1 MHIFFVPLY
10 DFFRRRRP
18 VFWLVFL
25 LSFAAWIL
33 LSARIELKEDI
44 SSMLPDSKAL
54 HAMND
59 AISKTQ
65 AGEQVIF
72 LASFTDSSYRD
83 NDSLVNAANDFTAGF
98 AAQFDEYI
106 DTLILQP
113 GSGMEEAVTGIVQQ
127 NLPLFLTEK
136 DYEKIDS
143 LIQQDHISNTL
154 IANKRILLSP
164 ASVYYKRM
172 VAADPVGISAIVWN
186 KLRALQFDESY
197 ESYEG
202 YLFHK
207 ETGKLTFFLKP
218 RHKASETGKNSKFFS
233 EADKFIEDWEQEHR
247 GVSITYFGGPAVAAG
262 NAMQMR
268 TDTIVTLS
276 VTIVLLLALTFYF
289 FRRKRTPLLLL
300 VPVLYGGAMGLG
312 IVSLVQGSI
321 SVIALGAGAIIMGI
335 AIDFSIHFLSQ
346 ARNNANIR
354 DTVKELSQPL
364 TLGSFTTIAAFLSL
378 RLVSTPI
385 LQDLGLFA
393 AASLLGAA
401 LCTLIFLPHLPI
413 GKGSGERGLN
423 GGLPSGPEQSMTSRT
438 TFFDKIARWQPER
451 NKWLVL
457 FIFLLTPVMLYF
469 STGVQFDSNL
479 MNLNYLSPEL
489 QKAQEE
495 VSEVNTV
502 ALSSVFVVAQ
512 EVTEDKA
519 LQQLETVKQ
528 QVAELENKGWVKGTS
543 DPTMLLPSVQE
554 QQERLARWRN
564 YWSEERTSLVVAYV
578 NDAAAKAGYAQNAF
592 AQFGETLQGEYAT
605 FDEETIRRLKTFF
618 PGGFSADGNRHYAI
632 MALKVS
638 AEHRDE
644 VFEALSKQDAVT
656 ITDRQQGATQLVA
669 ILNNDFTD
677 IAVYSS
683 LIVFF
688 ALLIGYGRIELAI
701 IAFLPMAISWVW
713 ILGLMSLLGLKF
725 NIVNI
730 IISSLIFGLGDDY
743 TIFTMDGLVERLKT
757 GKQKL
762 SSVRAAVYVSAL
774 TVVIGLGVLLLAK
787 HPALRSIAFISV
799 TGLVCVLFISQTLQ
813 PFLFNWFIQ
822 HRADK
827 KFLPFTLRSFF
838 ISVFAFTYFFTGSMV
853 LTVLGVIFTRLW
865 PFGKERGKY
874 LFHICISALTRSMMY
889 IMVNTKKRIYN
900 IGNEN
905 YQKPSVYIAN
915 HTSFLD
921 ILVTTMLHPKL
932 VLLTNKWVWRSPV
945 FGAVVRM
952 GEYYPVADGAEDSIE
967 PLRKFTNRGYS
978 VMVFPEGTRSYDD
991 KIKRFHKG
999 AFYIAERLKLDIVP
1013 IVLHGVHYTMQKGD
1027 WLLKDGTCSAY
1038 IHPHITPGDTS
1049 FGSNYTERAKNIGR
1063 WMRRELAEVKEK
1075 DETPT
1080 YFKEQLLRSYTYKG
1094 PVLEWYCRIKTRLEG
1109 YYEEFHKLLPRE
1121 GRFYDLGCGY
1131 GFMTYML
1138 HWSASGRMF
1147 TGIDY
1152 DEEKIETAQG
1162 NFLRDEGINFEQGDL
1177 TQIELQ
1183 PCDGIIMADVLHYLL
1198 PEQQEALLE
1207 KCYTALK
1214 EGGVLIIRDGIS
1226 ELTDRIQGT
1235 KLTEL
1240 FSTRLLGFNKTQNKL
1255 HFISRKLLDD
1265 FATRYNMHAEVLD
1278 NAKMTANLTFVLR
1291 KA

>member
-10 DFFRRRRP
+10 DFFRRRKP
-18 VFWLVFL
+18 LFWLVFL
-25 LSFAAWIL
+25 LSFGCWIFFA
-33 LSARIELKEDI
+33 SKIELKEDI

-72 LASFTDSSYRD
+72 LASFTNSSYRD
-83 NDSLVNAANDFTAGF
+83 SDSLVNAANDFTAKF
-98 AAQFDEYI
+98 SAQFDEYI
-106 DTLILQP
+106 DTIMLQP
-113 GSGMEEAVTGIVQQ
+113 GSGMEEAITGIVQQ
-127 NLPLFLTEK
+127 NLPLFLTEE
-136 DYEKIDS
+136 DYDKIDT
-143 LIQQDHISNTL
+143 LVQEEQISKTL
-154 IANKRILLSP
+154 EANKRILLSP
-164 ASVYYKRM
+164 ASVYYKKM
-172 VAADPVGISAIVWN
+172 VATDPIGISAIVWN
-186 KLRALQFDESY
+186 KLRALQFDDNY

-207 ETGKLTFFLKP
+207 ESGKLTFFLKP
-218 RHKASETGKNSKFFS
+218 EYKASETGKNSSFFE
-233 EADKFIEDWEQEHR
+233 EADRFIAGWEQQHA
-247 GVSITYFGGPAVAAG
+247 GVNITYFGGPAVAAG
-262 NAMQMR
+262 NATQMR

-300 VPVLYGGAMGLG
+300 VPVLYGGAMGVG
-312 IVSLVQGSI
+312 IVSLVQDSI

-346 ARNNANIR
+346 ARNSTSIR
-354 DTVKELSQPL
+354 DTVRELSQPL

-413 GKGSGERGLN
+413 GQRGKAGLQPS
-423 GGLPSGPEQSMTSRT
+423 LPSGQGQRVERRN
-438 TFFDKIARWQPER
+438 TFFDKIALWKPER

-457 FIFLLTPVMLYF
+457 FIFLLTPLMLYF

-489 QKAQEE
+489 QQAQEE

-512 EVTEDKA
+512 EGSEDKA
-519 LQQLETVKQ
+519 LQQLEAVKQ
-528 QVAELENKGWVKGTS
+528 QVAKLENKGWIKGTS

-564 YWSEERTSLVVAYV
+564 YWDEDKTSRVVADV
-578 NDAAAKAGYAQNAF
+578 NEAAIAAGFAQNAF
-592 AQFGETLQGEYAT
+592 SRFGQTLQNDYTT
-605 FDEETIRRLKTFF
+605 FDNETVNTLKTFF
-618 PGGFSADGNRHYAI
+618 PGGFSTDSNQHYAI
-632 MALKVS
+632 MALKVP
-638 AEHRDE
+638 AEYRDE
-644 VFEALSKQDAVT
+644 VFESLSKQESVT
-656 ITDRQQGATQLVA
+656 ITDRQQGATQLVT

-762 SSVRAAVYVSAL
+762 ASVRAAVYVSAL

-838 ISVFAFTYFFTGSMV
+838 ISVFAFAYFFTGSML
-853 LTVLGVIFTRLW
+853 LTLLGVIFTRLW

-900 IGNEN
+900 LGNED

-978 VMVFPEGTRSYDD
+978 VVVFPEGTRSYDD
-991 KIKRFHKG
+991 TIKRFHKG
-999 AFYIAERLKLDIVP
+999 AFYIAEQLQLDIVP

-1027 WLLKDGTCSAY
+1027 WLLKDGTCSLY
-1038 IHPHITPGDTS
+1038 IHPHITPGDTR
-1049 FGSNYTERAKNIGR
+1049 FGNNYTERAKNIGR
-1063 WMRRELAEVKEK
+1063 WMRKELADVKEK
-1075 DETPT
+1075 NETPT
-1080 YFKEQLLRSYTYKG
+1080 YFKEQLQRSYTYKG

-1109 YYEEFHKLLPRE
+1109 YYEQFHKLLPRE

-1138 HWSASGRMF
+1138 HWSAPGRVF

-1152 DEEKIETAQG
+1152 DEEKIETAQN
-1162 NFLRDEGINFEQGDL
+1162 NFLRDEDINFEQGDL

-1183 PCDGIIMADVLHYLL
+1183 PCDGIIIADVLHYLL

-1207 KCYTALK
+1207 KAYAALNK
-1214 EGGVLIIRDGIS
+1214 GGVLIVRDGIS
-1226 ELTDRIQGT
+1226 ELTERIKGT
-1235 KLTEL
+1235 KLTEV
-1240 FSTRLLGFNKTQNKL
+1240 FSTKLLGFNKTQNQL
-1255 HFISRKLLDD
+1255 HFISRRLIDD
-1265 FATRYNMHAEVLD
+1265 FAAKHDMQVEVLD

-1291 KA
+1291 KMR